1 MALMIMGRNRALPSP
16 YDHDD
21 TKDRKASMVLS
32 NLVDHDQIHILT
44 DI

>member
-1 MALMIMGRNRALPSP
+1 MVVMIMGRKRALPSP

-21 TKDRKASMVLS
+21 TKDRKASVVLS
-32 NLVDHDQIHILT
+32 NLVDHDQTHRLT